1 MKSKNDDPN
10 AISEFAFSLG
20 EIMGALSLSH
30 GAIRQYLKGHGVA
43 EMEIEYAMASL
54 YTIANAVYR
63 EPTDETH

>member
-1 MKSKNDDPN
+1 
-10 AISEFAFSLG
+10 
-20 EIMGALSLSH
+20 MGALSLSH